1 MELTQESV
9 AAALRRFGRQEPATD
24 TATRVRAAVCLLLV
38 PGSRPHETSFVLTRR
53 SPRLRAHAGQWA
65 LPGGRV
71 DEGETSLEAAL
82 RELEEELGVTVAPDR
97 VLGQLDDYLTR
108 SGYRI
113 TPHVVWAGDL
123 PFVPV
128 PHEAEVASVHVLPV
142 ADLDVE
148 PRFISIPESDRPVI
162 QVPVAGSLVHAPTGA
177 ILHQFRE
184 VVIHGRSTRV
194 AAYEQPV
201 FAWR

>member
-1 MELTQESV
+1 MRDPEGLYELNPDVGDVPDGLPLV
-9 AAALRRFGRQEPATD
+9 AG
-24 TATRVRAAVCLLLV
+24 
-38 PGSRPHETSFVLTRR
+38 LTGF
-53 SPRLRAHAGQWA
+53 ADAGA
-65 LPGGRV
+65 
-71 DEGETSLEAAL
+71 
-82 RELEEELGVTVAPDR
+82 GVS
-97 VLGQLDDYLTR
+97 QLDDYLTR